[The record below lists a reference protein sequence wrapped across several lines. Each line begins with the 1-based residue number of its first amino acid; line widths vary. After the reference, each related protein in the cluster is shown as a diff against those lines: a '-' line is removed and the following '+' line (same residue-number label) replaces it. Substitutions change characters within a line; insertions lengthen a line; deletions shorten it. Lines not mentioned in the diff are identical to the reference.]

1 MTFIRN
7 PGENQIKTFGTSENY
22 LIKANHPSGNLWKQG
37 VKKFIIV
44 KLISTQ
50 IKNFLGKTTEY

>member
-7 PGENQIKTFGTSENY
+7 PRSILIKTFGTKENY
-22 LIKANHPSGNLWKQG
+22 PIKQNHISRNLWKQG